1 MRCWCQPSARTW
13 SVCQEEADQSHQRPA
28 GCHQVIVPPA
38 RSSQRWA
45 PSPCDCHC
53 RSFCR
58 GSSCSDRDIEQS
70 TKGERL
76 ASENKAYELDIRHH
90 GMTALQKPAWR
101 EMLPSDKSGLG
112 QQSQLCCIQK
122 PCVCLSSPQD
132 KHRYHF
138 QIYI

>member
-1 MRCWCQPSARTW
+1 MRCWCQPSASTW
-13 SVCQEEADQSHQRPA
+13 SVCQEEADQSHQGPA

-38 RSSQRWA
+38 QSSERWA

-58 GSSCSDRDIEQS
+58 GSSCSDRDTEQS

-101 EMLPSDKSGLG
+101 ER
-112 QQSQLCCIQK
+112 CCLQTN
-122 PCVCLSSPQD
+122 PGWGSRASFAASRNPACVFPAPRINTGTIF
-132 KHRYHF
+132 K
-138 QIYI
+138 